1 MKTTLSICLLVATS
15 FGVFLFAGPANTLS
29 SEPLRLRNLESYV
42 KITEQPFEMHDLTA
56 AFCKAPPEPDAI
68 PTNPHDP
75 SYPKTAFCNV
85 YVNAIAKDA
94 MLSGRGTYPVGSL
107 VIKSKLSTADDP
119 KPDLFT
125 VMQKMPKGYDKEHGD
140 WKYFVIDGEAYRET
154 ASGRIDSCIG
164 CHESYKTTDYVTRAY
179 LPNSGRTKR

>member
-1 MKTTLSICLLVATS
+1 MKITLSICLLVATS
-15 FGVFLFAGPANTLS
+15 FGVFLFAGPANTSS

-42 KITEQPFEMHDLTA
+42 KITEQPFEMHDLTV

-94 MLSGRGTYPVGSL
+94 MLSGR
-107 VIKSKLSTADDP
+107 
-119 KPDLFT
+119 
-125 VMQKMPKGYDKEHGD
+125 
-140 WKYFVIDGEAYRET
+140 
-154 ASGRIDSCIG
+154 
-164 CHESYKTTDYVTRAY
+164 
-179 LPNSGRTKR
+179 